1 MCGGP
6 GAKAV
11 SAHDR
16 PQLIHPTTAHECD
29 EGPARIAVETGA
41 FHTPADVSY
50 CNATVETALHIRSV
64 KQCVMACQ
72 GGPTSV

>member
-1 MCGGP
+1 NLRVCGGP

-29 EGPARIAVETGA
+29 GAPAHITVETGA
-41 FHTPADVSY
+41 LCGPADVPQCRCGNGLSIVVHRN
-50 CNATVETALHIRSV
+50 NA
-64 KQCVMACQ
+64 
-72 GGPTSV
+72 